1 MEYNE
6 NYIYIYSGYRKAFY
20 NLLIIYFIK
29 YAILFISN
37 LAILSSLNI
46 FNESNINKYYL
57 EKSKIK
63 GINYLNR
70 CLNYLN
76 KTQIT
81 SNFNFFS
88 SKINKFTEKPKI
100 TVIIPVYNCQE
111 SIELSLTSI
120 LNQKMKEFE
129 IILINDNSN
138 DNSLKIINKIKKD
151 DERIKIIN
159 NHKNMGTLYS
169 RCIGVLKA
177 KGKYILNLDN
187 DDLFLDDNVF
197 VTIYNIAD
205 RDKYDIVEFKSLTI
219 PNYHPKF
226 GEIKEFFFNFHTNNL
241 ILHQPELGIFPISR
255 NNNYRIN
262 DFLIWAKCIKTKLYQ
277 LSVNTLG
284 KKRYSIYICWNED
297 ISMIFIIFNLANSF
311 IFVNKYGILHLL
323 SKITSSFT
331 LPFEH
336 KIFTEFY
343 LLDIILDFEKR
354 NGKYKKYV
362 VLKAYNLFNKI
373 KKHKLSNVNKKYL
386 RKILQK
392 IFDCKYINQNDKI
405 QIKKKYSKFIK

>member
-1 MEYNE
+1 MQLVT
-6 NYIYIYSGYRKAFY
+6 I
-20 NLLIIYFIK
+20 FIK
-29 YAILFISN
+29 FEILFISN
-37 LAILSSLNI
+37 LVILYSLNIFVFKNKYI
-46 FNESNINKYYL
+46 FNESNINKHYL

-70 CLNYLN
+70 CLSYLN
-76 KTQIT
+76 KTKIT
-81 SNFNFFS
+81 SYKFN
-88 SKINKFTEKPKI
+88 IFTKNPKI
-100 TVIIPVYNCQE
+100 TVIIPVYNSQK

-120 LNQKMKEFE
+120 LNQKMKDFE

-138 DNSLKIINKIKKD
+138 DNSLKIINKMKKVD
-151 DERIKIIN
+151 DRIKLIN

-169 RCIGVLKA
+169 RCIGVLNA

-187 DDLFLDDNVF
+187 DDLFLDSNIF
-197 VTIYNIAD
+197 VTIYNIAEHN
-205 RDKYDIVEFKSLTI
+205 KYDIVEFKSLTI

-226 GEIKEFFFNFHTNNL
+226 GDIKEFFFNYHPNNL

-255 NNNYRIN
+255 NNTYHIN

-277 LSVNTLG
+277 ISVNILG

-343 LLDIILDFEKR
+343 LLGIILDFEKR
-354 NGKYKKYV
+354 NGKYKKFV
-362 VLKAYNLFNKI
+362 VLKANLLINKL
-373 KKHKLSNVNKKYL
+373 KKHKLSKVNKKYL
-386 RKILQK
+386 RKILLR

-405 QIKKKYSKFIK
+405 QIKKKYSKYIPLNSKKVPMI

>member
-6 NYIYIYSGYRKAFY
+6 NYIYIYSGFRKTIY
-20 NLLIIYFIK
+20 NLLIKFFIK
-29 YAILFISN
+29 FALLFISN

-46 FNESNINKYYL
+46 FNESNINKHYL

-81 SNFNFFS
+81 SNLNFVSF
-88 SKINKFTEKPKI
+88 KFNKFTEKLKI

-120 LNQKMKEFE
+120 LNQKMKEYE

-138 DNSLKIINKIKKD
+138 DNSLKIINKMKKD

-159 NHKNMGTLYS
+159 NHNNMGTLYS

-241 ILHQPELGIFPISR
+241 ILHQHELGIFLISR

-277 LSVNTLG
+277 IPVNALG

-311 IFVNKYGILHLL
+311 FC
-323 SKITSSFT
+323 
-331 LPFEH
+331 
-336 KIFTEFY
+336 
-343 LLDIILDFEKR
+343 
-354 NGKYKKYV
+354 
-362 VLKAYNLFNKI
+362 
-373 KKHKLSNVNKKYL
+373 
-386 RKILQK
+386 Q
-392 IFDCKYINQNDKI
+392 
-405 QIKKKYSKFIK
+405 